1 MSTNA
6 PVSTQSGLTPPF
18 KVKAKYG
25 WSGQAKGDLGFLEG
39 DIMEVTK
46 TTGEW
51 YFGKL
56 LRNERCSGY
65 FPNNFVEILG
75 EKPGGA
81 VVNGNVTAQQQKR
94 VTVPPVPNRA
104 SINSLHNS
112 KNKASTNN
120 WSSGSSSSGS
130 LPLSPPM
137 SPRSN
142 GSSLTTPSPGG
153 YQTTKSRHYNNNNN
167 NNSDNNYNNF
177 PLNRER
183 DSSPEFYEKIR
194 SHRSHPNLVSLGST
208 PTTAQNTINNSNN
221 TARKSNILRTRQLN
235 MANLSQDSLPPLPP
249 LPSVSPD
256 TFLPSKP
263 VKSFS
268 SNDLS
273 LRMVNGGHH
282 IRNHQQQNTINATF
296 TDHLRGHP
304 ATFSNS
310 KYMDSSTATTDS
322 ENSFALM
329 SDFSATSAGSFARH
343 RYAESFANSLQ
354 RSQQQQ
360 NTTTTHDGSTDEL
373 NNSNDGYMGSL
384 LKRWLPPRS
393 RAKEDTQTPK
403 LPSLGDLNITTE
415 TTDKETKEWLL
426 ARAHL
431 NRAKTLTR
439 YEKHPR
445 YMRALERN
453 RDIILHPQDVI
464 YNGLNSNEVTPRAT
478 PGSVDVQ
485 LAELNMEYIDKMTR
499 RICDKSGNMS
509 IEPWAKMTFLSNER
523 YRGVLEQ
530 LRGIFVFCTEMFELV
545 DQDGA
550 TKFSVEPPNMDRV
563 LHSRYCTAFQLTWLF
578 KKLANALG
586 VVCEIVIGFLKTP
599 GSDNT
604 QFKYNHCWLRVLVN
618 GEWKFVDVILGN
630 ITNPIHEFVNNKRRR
645 VAGDGYFLVEPL
657 RFIFTHIPA
666 REFEQHIVP
675 SIDQLSVLYLPLVFP
690 SFFQNGLKLHN
701 FCPAL
706 ATLEDMEIYECS
718 LEIPND
724 IEVFSSVVIS
734 NEDDNSREELAK
746 FSQMELTLTQ
756 VRKHKPESGR
766 RIVLIKAVLPQG
778 TNSGTLYVHSGVR
791 GKQATLANIHPV
803 SMYIP
808 LVHSGRSM
816 DYEFVVRLPHP
827 SAEKVEMYIKEP
839 QNRYL
844 FSGIEYNFV
853 VNQNPYDGI
862 IYKDSSKRDV
872 RNKGQPMA
880 IQSPS
885 GKIYEMRKTEAQT
898 LYGVWKTNV
907 KVEELGVWSA
917 LVRDDSDHSWCE
929 FAQWTCTH

>member
-1 MSTNA
+1 MY
-6 PVSTQSGLTPPF
+6 PGLTPPF
-18 KVKAKYG
+18 KVRAKYG

-51 YFGKL
+51 FFGRL

-65 FPNNFVEILG
+65 FPNNFVEIVG
-75 EKPGGA
+75 EKPGTGM
-81 VVNGNVTAQQQKR
+81 VSNTNTNSNGQQQKQKR
-94 VTVPPVPNRA
+94 VTVPPIPNRA
-104 SINSLHNS
+104 SINSSHVS
-112 KNKASTNN
+112 KNKTNANGNN
-120 WSSGSSSSGS
+120 WSSGSSSSSSS

-153 YQTTKSRHYNNNNN
+153 YQMTKNRYYNNNSNNNNN
-167 NNSDNNYNNF
+167 NYDNYSNY
-177 PLNRER
+177 PINRER
-183 DSSPEFYEKIR
+183 DSAPEFYEKIR

-208 PTTAQNTINNSNN
+208 PTAAQNTNNNKNITNN
-221 TARKSNILRTRQLN
+221 NITRRSNITRAKQLN
-235 MANLSQDSLPPLPP
+235 MANISQDSLPPLPP
-249 LPSVSPD
+249 LPSVTPD

-273 LRMVNGGHH
+273 LRL
-282 IRNHQQQNTINATF
+282 RNHQQQNNMNANF
-296 TDHLRGHP
+296 TDHSRGHLAP
-304 ATFSNS
+304 FSNS
-310 KYMDSSTATTDS
+310 KYMDSSTATTATTDS

-354 RSQQQQ
+354 RSQHHQRQQA
-360 NTTTTHDGSTDEL
+360 TDEL

-384 LKRWLPPRS
+384 LKKFLPPRS
-393 RAKEDTQTPK
+393 KTQEDTPTPK
-403 LPSLGDLNITTE
+403 LPSLNDLNITTE

-426 ARAHL
+426 ARTHL

-464 YNGLNSNEVTPRAT
+464 YNGLSSNEVTPRTT

-485 LAELNMEYIDKMTR
+485 IAELNMDYIDKMTR
-499 RICDKSGNMS
+499 KVCDKSGNMS
-509 IEPWAKMTFLSNER
+509 IEPWAKMTFFSNER
-523 YRGVLEQ
+523 YASVLEQ
-530 LRGIFVFCTEMFELV
+530 LRGIFVFCAETFELV

-550 TKFSVEPPNMDRV
+550 TNFSVEPPNMDSV

-586 VVCEIVIGFLKTP
+586 IACEIVIGFLKTP

-604 QFKYNHCWLRVLVN
+604 EFKYNHCWLRVLVN
-618 GEWKFVDVILGN
+618 GEWKFVDIILGN
-630 ITNPIHEFVNNKRRR
+630 ITNPIHEFINNKRRR

-675 SIDQLSVLYLPLVFP
+675 SIDQLSALYLPLVFP

-706 ATLEDMEIYECS
+706 ASLEDMEIYECS

-734 NEDDNSREELAK
+734 NEDGKSKEELAK

-766 RIVLIKAVLPQG
+766 RIVFIKAVLPQG
-778 TNSGTLYVHSGVR
+778 ANSGTLYVHSGVR
-791 GKQATLANIHPV
+791 GKQTTLANIHPV

-808 LVHSGRSM
+808 LVHSGHSM
-816 DYEFVVRLPHP
+816 DYEFVIRLPHP

-853 VNQNPYDGI
+853 INQNPYDGI
-862 IYKDSSKRDV
+862 IYKDSGRDV
-872 RNKGQPMA
+872 RNKSQPMA
-880 IQSPS
+880 IRSPS

-898 LYGVWKTNV
+898 PYGVWKINV
-907 KVEELGVWSA
+907 KVEELGVWTA
-917 LVRDDSDHSWCE
+917 LVRDDSDRTWCE
-929 FAQWTCTH
+929 FAQWTCTHET